1 MNRIFFIIFMLS
13 AAAMDRHMEAGIMCV
28 CAAAV
33 LLVLSRIKTGE
44 HIVVI
49 LIITQE
55 ESETGHADGRADKGK
70 DISESRGFQGEY
82 KTEELER
89 RKVRLFQREH
99 DSSVCGTQRC

>member
-1 MNRIFFIIFMLS
+1 MSRFFFTVMLLS
-13 AAAMDRHMEAGIMCV
+13 AAGMDRQPATGILCA

-33 LLVLSRIKTGE
+33 LLILSRIKTGE

-55 ESETGHADGRADKGK
+55 ESVTGHADGRADKGK
-70 DISESRGFQGEY
+70 DISESRGFQGGY

-89 RKVRLFQREH
+89 RKVRLFQCEH
-99 DSSVCGTQRC
+99 DGSVHGTQR